1 MRARSQVEEEIARKK
16 KEQKEEHLRQ
26 LAQLAREER
35 GGIKTVPATGKQLFM
50 ISNMTWPPYKSSVRV
65 CVCCA
70 CVRVCV
76 CVSVCV
82 CACVRACVCVCVC
95 TCVGMC
101 VGFVACVCVY
111 TQLHTQAVY
120 ICYMHV

>member
-65 CVCCA
+65 CM
-70 CVRVCV
+70 CVRTCV
-76 CVSVCV
+76 CMHACMCIVHNYVHCV
-82 CACVRACVCVCVC
+82 CA
-95 TCVGMC
+95 
-101 VGFVACVCVY
+101 
-111 TQLHTQAVY
+111 
-120 ICYMHV
+120 HV